1 MEELEDKIF
10 SLEVENFL
18 LKRQLRKKESE
29 LQTAINLIN
38 SYYEQDKHDLNKYLS
53 KVKVNV
59 NLSDG
64 AKQFVKDIAE
74 ENIWKIYKLIF
85 CS

>member
-18 LKRQLRKKESE
+18 LKKQLRKKESE
-29 LQTAINLIN
+29 LQAARNLIN
-38 SYYEQDKHDLNKYLS
+38 SYYEQDKHDLNKYLA
-53 KVKVNV
+53 KVKVNI

-74 ENIWKIYKLIF
+74 EKI
-85 CS
+85 

>member
-74 ENIWKIYKLIF
+74 ENI
-85 CS
+85 